1 MGWVPYRDTPRIRAT
16 AATPDAPEPGCTDA
30 GQSAMAAARL
40 QLRRMVREQAAAV
53 RLTPRPGRGPA

>member
-1 MGWVPYRDTPRIRAT
+1 VGWVPYRDTARIRAT
-16 AATPDAPEPGCTDA
+16 AETPAAPQPACPDA

-40 QLRRMVREQAAAV
+40 QLRRMAREQAPAV